1 MDKTINK
8 IYKLNKNRKNIAYN
22 NNYNIDLLNK

>member
-8 IYKLNKNRKNIAYN
+8 IYKLNKNQKNIAYN